1 MHKIL
6 WIFASCMVLLSS
18 CQKKTIPEQRQ
29 RLSLSIPSDPNT
41 LDPRKGGDFVSSV
54 FHFLLFDGLT
64 RRDDNGDVV
73 LSLAD
78 KVEISKDR
86 KTYTFFLK
94 EAYWS
99 DGSPITAWDFEKSW
113 KDILH
118 PDFPA
123 MNAHL
128 LYPIENAEGAKKG
141 AKSLAEVGITS
152 IDAKTLEV
160 SLERPIPYFLE
171 LIAFCVFYPVNSE
184 IDHYNP
190 DWEQQIGKEFICS
203 GPFCLKDWKRN
214 NMIVLE
220 KNPFYSKA
228 DQMILEEIDL
238 NIVNSEMTTLQ
249 MFEKG
254 QVDIVGQPL
263 FPLPSDAIPALVK
276 DPNLHIY
283 PVPATTF
290 CSFNVSA
297 FPFDN
302 VNIRKAFA
310 YAINREQI
318 VQNITQ
324 LNEPPALGVIPP
336 ILKKT
341 GIVRSFFQDA
351 GFEVA
356 KEYFQKGLD
365 EMGIT
370 KESFPRVKYLYTNS
384 ESNHKIAQALQ
395 QQWQEVFDIPIDLE
409 CIDKKILMHLLKTR
423 NYQFAQ
429 TFWMAQYND
438 PMNILERFKYRS
450 NVKNYSGWENEEFI
464 RLLNASDET
473 EPEIERYALLE
484 QAEGLFMAQMPIAPI
499 YHWNSA
505 YIAKPYIK
513 SFGTAPIGNGFF
525 DRVFIENDQKI
536 GKNLALK

>member
-1 MHKIL
+1 MQKIL
-6 WIFASCMVLLSS
+6 WILACCLLLFS
-18 CQKKTIPEQRQ
+18 CQKSPAPIPKQK
-29 RLSLSIPSDPNT
+29 LFLNIPSDPST

-64 RRDDNGDVV
+64 RLDDNGKVG

-78 KVEISKDR
+78 RVEISDDR
-86 KTYTFFLK
+86 KTYTFHLK

-99 DGSPITAWDFEKSW
+99 DGAPITAWDFEKSW

-128 LYPIENAEGAKKG
+128 LYSIKNAEGAKIGK
-141 AKSLAEVGITS
+141 KSLTEVGIAS
-152 IDAKTLEV
+152 IDAKTLQV
-160 SLERPIPYFLE
+160 TLERPTPYFLE

-184 IDHYNP
+184 MDHYDP
-190 DWEQQIGKEFICS
+190 DWEQQTGKKFICS

-214 NMIVLE
+214 NMIALE
-220 KNPFYSKA
+220 KNHYYSKV
-228 DQMILEEIDL
+228 DQMILEEISFS
-238 NIVNSEMTTLQ
+238 IVNSEMTTLQ

-263 FPLPSDAIPALVK
+263 IPLPSDAIPELVK
-276 DPNLHIY
+276 NSKLHVY

-290 CSFNVSA
+290 CSFNISA

-302 VNIRKAFA
+302 VNIRKAFS
-310 YAINREQI
+310 YAINRREI

-324 LNEPPALGVIPP
+324 LNEPPALGIIPP
-336 ILKKT
+336 VLKKN
-341 GIVRSFFQDA
+341 GIMRSFFND
-351 GFEVA
+351 GDFELA
-356 KEYFQKGLD
+356 KLYF
-365 EMGIT
+365 ERGI
-370 KESFPRVKYLYTNS
+370 KELGISREDFPKIKYLYSNS
-384 ESNHKIAQALQ
+384 ESHHKIAQALQ
-395 QQWQEVFDIPIDLE
+395 QQWQEAFHITIDLE

-423 NYQFAQ
+423 NYQIAQ

-438 PMNILERFKYRS
+438 PMNIFERFKYRS
-450 NVKNYSGWENEEFI
+450 NVKNYPGWEDEKFI
-464 RLLNASDET
+464 QLLNASDEAKN
-473 EPEIERYALLE
+473 EIERYALLE
-484 QAEGLFMAQMPIAPI
+484 QAEEIFLDQMPIAPI

-505 YIAKPYIK
+505 YITKPYIK

-525 DRVFIENDQKI
+525 DRVFIEEMSS
-536 GKNLALK
+536 KNLVSK